1 MNTSNNKRV
10 FLRRVLISSAFLLFV
25 PPFVWAQNETRP
37 APNLITDRAEGRTS
51 FQQAGG
57 YDSRYDL
64 KTDVAMIYGVSDDA
78 IKALNEWREKGG
90 SRVAVMTGVAWGGYG
105 EFLDG
110 KFDGVNHWD
119 DAQVNAN
126 GDRIQHD
133 PATPYL
139 VPSVAFSNYLEFR
152 LRKVV
157 DAGVDEIYL
166 EEPELWA
173 FAGFSE
179 SFQREWKNYYD
190 DEYIRPDATC
200 DAQYRASKLKRYLYL
215 RVIDRVSAGLKEYSL
230 KKYNRPLKIYVAT
243 HSLLSYSQIHMVS
256 PESAFL
262 DSPYV
267 DGLIA
272 QIWTGTSRFGNRY
285 NGVDAE
291 RTFEIGLL
299 EYGVMQET
307 VRGFDKRVYFLNDPV
322 EDNPRYDWNDY
333 KTNYLCTLTASLMRS
348 DTSFYEVAPW
358 PSRVFCGSFPAGD
371 PQATTIPG
379 DYASTLC
386 LVFQQLRD
394 MKGLDAEWIDASDAG
409 SETAPQPAPTEEI
422 GVLLADSAM
431 YQRAQPTTRDSCGDD
446 LADPNKPTPQEIAMF
461 GDYVGLTTPLIK
473 RGVPVASPVLD
484 NLLRQPGYLD
494 KFKVLILSYDFQK
507 PSSPGIHAVLADWVA
522 RGGALIF
529 VDSGKDPYNDAK
541 DWWNASSKSYA
552 NPGDHLLAS
561 FGLEPGRGN
570 CKKSYGKGWVY
581 VDRKRPAFISRSAE
595 NGAEYCRLVADAA
608 KETNAPFDERN
619 YFLKRRGPYLLAA
632 ALKESTSDN
641 PLQLKGHFV
650 NLFDPNLEIVESIA
664 IQPGER
670 AWLLD
675 LDRATIE
682 APAVLASSC
691 RVESQTTSDDG
702 SRVRFETSSPTGI
715 EAISL
720 FKLKA
725 RPGSLTINGVE
736 SQEFRWDEGTKTL
749 FFKFRPTGQDVIEI
763 L

>member
-1 MNTSNNKRV
+1 
-10 FLRRVLISSAFLLFV
+10 
-25 PPFVWAQNETRP
+25 
-37 APNLITDRAEGRTS
+37 
-51 FQQAGG
+51 
-57 YDSRYDL
+57 
-64 KTDVAMIYGVSDDA
+64 MIYGVSDAAVD
-78 IKALNEWREKGG
+78 ALNEWREKGG

-119 DAQVNAN
+119 DAQVDSA
-126 GDRIQHD
+126 GKRILHD
-133 PATPYL
+133 PSTPYL

-173 FAGFSE
+173 WAGFSE
-179 SFQREWKNYYD
+179 SFQREWKNFYN
-190 DEYIRPDATC
+190 DEYIRPNATC
-200 DAQYRASKLKRYLYL
+200 DAQYRASRLKRYLYMRAL
-215 RVIDRVSAGLKEYSL
+215 DRVSAGLKEYSL
-230 KKYNRPLKIYVAT
+230 KKYGRPLKIYVAT
-243 HSLLSYSQIHMVS
+243 HSLLSYSQINMVS
-256 PESAFL
+256 PESALL

-272 QIWTGTSRFGNRY
+272 QIWTGTSRFANRY

-299 EYGVMQET
+299 EYGVMQEM
-307 VRGFDKRVYFLNDPV
+307 VRGFNKRVYFLNDPV

-348 DTSFYEVAPW
+348 DSSFYEVAPW
-358 PSRVFCGSFPAGD
+358 PSRVFCGKFPAGD
-371 PQATTIPG
+371 PNATTIPKE
-379 DYASTLC
+379 YASTLC

-394 MKGLDAEWIDASDAG
+394 MVGLDAEWIDASDVD
-409 SETAPQPAPTEEI
+409 SETTSESAPTEEI

-431 YQRAQPTTRDSCGDD
+431 YQRAQPTYNASCGVD
-446 LADPNKPTPQEIAMF
+446 LNDPNKPTWEEVSML
-461 GDYVGLTTPLIK
+461 GDYVGLTMPLIK

-484 NLLRQPGYLD
+484 NLSRQPGYLD

-507 PSSPGIHAVLADWVA
+507 PSSPGVHAVLADWVA

-529 VDSGKDPYNDAK
+529 VDSGKDPFNDAK
-541 DWWNASSKSYA
+541 DWWNTSLKPYA
-552 NPGDHLLAS
+552 NPGDALLAS
-561 FGLEPGRGN
+561 FGLEPGHGT
-570 CKKSYGKGWVY
+570 CKQSFGAGWVY
-581 VDRKRPAFISRSAE
+581 VERKRPSFFSRSAE
-595 NGAEYCRLVADAA
+595 NCAEYCRLVADAA
-608 KETNAPFDERN
+608 KETGAPFNERG

-632 ALKESTSDN
+632 ALTESTTTN
-641 PLQLKGHFV
+641 PLQLQGRFV
-650 NLFDPNLEIVESIA
+650 NLFDPNLEIVESIS

-675 LDRATIE
+675 LNRANIE

-691 RVESQTTSDDG
+691 RVESKTTSDDG
-702 SRVRFETSSPTGI
+702 TVARFETSSPTGI
-715 EAISL
+715 EAVSL
-720 FKLKA
+720 FKLNA
-725 RPGSLTINGVE
+725 RPETLKINGVE
-736 SQEFRWDEGTKTL
+736 TQEFRWDEQTKTL
-749 FFKFRPTGQDVIEI
+749 FFKFLPTGQDVIEI